1 MPYLAATAKTANSCD
16 RTAAGQHTRH
26 KPVHHNDYVRLYSV
40 IQEIDKPLAFH
51 AGYHWQDASL
61 ATSIASS
68 ECTRSA
74 SSGATSSI

>member
-16 RTAAGQHTRH
+16 RTAAEQHTPH

-61 ATSIASS
+61 ATVNRFVYKLDAKICKAL
-68 ECTRSA
+68 
-74 SSGATSSI
+74 